1 MLKPGADAIDAL
13 LPQTQCTRCGFA
25 GCRPYAEAIERG
37 EAGINQ
43 CPPGG
48 AATIL
53 SLSRLLGREPL
64 PLDPAHGTE
73 REPTVAWIDESLCI
87 GCARSFLD
95 ERGARLGRGPS
106 RAFRARAASSTPRCE
121 SPSTSFVVR
130 LLREFA
136 RPTNSS
142 RN

>member
-87 GCARSFLD
+87 GCARCLPRYGWQLPD
-95 ERGARLGRGPS
+95 RPPS
-106 RAFRARAASSTPRCE
+106 DPASW
-121 SPSTSFVVR
+121 
-130 LLREFA
+130 
-136 RPTNSS
+136 SS
-142 RN
+142 RFPRLARG